1 MCPHV
6 KNKRDVLLE
15 AEPDG
20 FKHLKK
26 KSSLCLESLG
36 EFNVSVMCALTRQ
49 FKFCVNTTPD
59 IY

>member
-26 KSSLCLESLG
+26 KSFLCLESSE
-36 EFNVSVMCALTRQ
+36 EFNVSVMCALT
-49 FKFCVNTTPD
+49 
-59 IY
+59 